1 MARAKKSKYE
11 YVIGQIFGYVEPVE
25 YIGKSRFRCICHRC
39 GNETTTDIGSL
50 LNGKKK
56 SCGCLPP
63 FKDMTG
69 QDFGDLHVDKYVETR
84 HHSAFWQCTCKRCGK
99 VKVYEGKRLRSGKA
113 SCGCLTQPKRYM
125 DIAGK
130 QFGDIFVESF
140 AYTKQGSTYWNCI
153 CGCGKKF
160 VASGKR
166 VSSGNTKS
174 CGCLKHRY
182 GKDNP
187 NFIDRV
193 GTIYNGGLKAIRHI
207 HGKLWEFECLHCGN
221 HKVITSSDVVTGAV
235 RSCGCLNSS
244 SAGSQVENEIKS
256 FIESCGV
263 TTIKSHR
270 LLDGREI
277 DIYIPELNLGI
288 EYNGSAYHASLNGIY
303 GDKPKLYHRDK
314 FLQAKEQG
322 IHLISIFDVDWENN
336 QEKIKMYLRSLFT
349 KQKRLFAR
357 KCEIKPISKE
367 LADTF
372 TDMYHI
378 QGRTRQ
384 NSINY
389 GLYYNDELY
398 AVMSFGTLR
407 LKKTQDGEYEL
418 HRYCV
423 KDGYTILGGAEKL
436 LKYFERKYTPKY
448 IRSYSDNDYFLGGIY
463 ERLGFENSGQCTP
476 RYYWFL
482 NNQEIKRERCMLK
495 HLKVQYPELLAKAY
509 ETNAPNKENFVM
521 VQLGARKVYRS
532 GNTKWE
538 KTYGR

>member
-221 HKVITSSDVVTGAV
+221 HKVIESSGVVTGAV

-263 TTIKSHR
+263 ATMKSHR

-288 EYNGSAYHASLNGIY
+288 EYNGSAFHATIGGAFSNKDKNYHKN
-303 GDKPKLYHRDK
+303 K
-314 FLQAKEQG
+314 FILAREKG
-322 IHLISIFDVDWENN
+322 IHLISIFDYAWKSN
-336 QEKIKMYLRSLFT
+336 QEKIKNYLHDVIASTARIY
-349 KQKRLFAR
+349 AR
-357 KCEIKPISKE
+357 KCELCIVSKSE
-367 LADTF
+367 AVTF
-372 TDMYHI
+372 TDKYHL
-378 QGRTRQ
+378 QGSARLQ
-384 NSINY
+384 EINY
-389 GLYYNDELY
+389 GLYYENELIS
-398 AVMSFGTLR
+398 VMSFGKPRYKEKSNT
-407 LKKTQDGEYEL
+407 YEL
-418 HRYCV
+418 QRYCV
-423 KDGYTILGGAEKL
+423 KTGITVVGGAERL
-436 LKYFERKYTPKY
+436 LKAFEQEYSPLKV
-448 IRSYSDNDYFLGGIY
+448 ISYSDSNYFSGGIY
-463 ERLGFENSGQCTP
+463 PRLGFTFVKYTEPDYVWVHNGDLSFLS
-476 RYYWFL
+476 RYKC
-482 NNQEIKRERCMLK
+482 QVKTLK
-495 HLKVQYPELLAKAY
+495 NKYPELY
-509 ETNAPNKENFVM
+509 EQAIGSKENYIM
-521 VQLGARKVYRS
+521 SNLGYFKIYGC
-532 GNTKWE
+532 GNILWE
-538 KTYGR
+538 KTYERN